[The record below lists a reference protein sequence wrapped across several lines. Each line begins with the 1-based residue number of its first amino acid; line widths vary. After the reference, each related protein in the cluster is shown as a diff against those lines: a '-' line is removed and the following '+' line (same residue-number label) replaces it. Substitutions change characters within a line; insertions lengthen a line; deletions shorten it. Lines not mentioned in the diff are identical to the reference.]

1 VGIRG
6 IRSIQEVS
14 ALHACTSGRKLSASR
29 VLTGR
34 LILTGIESRLIPP
47 FCNAIGPGVYD
58 IHSPRVSKIE
68 EIENLLR
75 RAAEVL
81 DPEQIW
87 VNPEC
92 GLKTRGWKEVL
103 PSLTAM
109 VLAATMMRKQIA
121 ASPRRQVLPQHS
133 QDPAI

>member
-6 IRSIQEVS
+6 IRSTQEVS

-47 FCNAIGPGVYD
+47 FCNAFGPGVYD
-58 IHSPRVSKIE
+58 IHAPRVPKVE

-81 DPEQIW
+81 DLEQIF
-87 VNPEC
+87 
-92 GLKTRGWKEVL
+92 GSILIADSRRGWKEVL

-109 VLAATMMRKQIA
+109 VLAATMMRKPIA
-121 ASPRRQVLPQHS
+121 ANPRRQVLPQHS